1 MDLSRR
7 ERQIMDIL
15 FARGEATVKEIQE
28 HLPEAPTE
36 MAIRRML
43 KILEDKG
50 FLKRRKA
57 GRAVVYMPR
66 QSKKSAGVKALRH
79 VLDTFFGGAVG
90 DALAAHLSTKQP
102 ISPDE
107 LKQIQEL
114 IKQAKQ
120 KEKESSNE

>member
-15 FARGEATVKEIQE
+15 FASGEATVKDIQQQ
-28 HLPEAPTE
+28 LPEAPTE

-43 KILEDKG
+43 KILEEKG
-50 FLKRRKA
+50 LLKRKKD

-79 VLDTFFGGAVG
+79 VLDTFFGGGVG
-90 DALAAHLSTKQP
+90 DALAAHLSTKDSIPPEQL
-102 ISPDE
+102 E
-107 LKQIQEL
+107 KLQEL
-114 IKQAKQ
+114 IQEAKK
-120 KEKESSNE
+120 KEKEPEHE